1 MSGVTGFEA
10 AFFRRSGDHFE
21 PLHLAESMWGR
32 GQLHGVAV
40 GGLLARAVEE
50 AVVAA
55 GRDELVPARFH
66 VDLFRPA
73 TMVPTSTTATIVRT
87 SPRLALVDAE
97 VVQKGRTVARATAS
111 FLLPTETPDGKVWS
125 SDERAARPPVSV
137 VPESDQ
143 PRVPFFAS
151 ESPWSDN
158 FGEHQNAGRHA
169 VWHTGV
175 PMVVGERPTPFQAAA
190 SIGDTASMVTNWGS
204 NGVEY
209 INTDYSLAL
218 SRRPVGLEIGLRAL
232 DHVSHDGIAVG
243 TAEVFDRA
251 GTLGTATVTALA
263 NARRAVDFGRDSG
276 AAHEGNPGA

>member
-1 MSGVTGFEA
+1 MSAT

-21 PLHLAESMWGR
+21 PLQLAESMWGR

-50 AVVAA
+50 AVEDA
-55 GRDELVPARFH
+55 GRTELVPARFH

-73 TMVPTSTTATIVRT
+73 TMQPTYTSASIVR
-87 SPRLALVDAE
+87 SGPRLALVDAQ
-97 VVQKGRTVARATAS
+97 VLQAGKPVARATAS
-111 FLLPTETPDGKVWS
+111 FLLSTAAPGGKVWS
-125 SDERAARPPVSV
+125 SAERADLPPASV
-137 VPESDQ
+137 VPESSE

-151 ESPWSDN
+151 DNAWSDN
-158 FGEHQNAGRHA
+158 FGEHQNSGRHA

-175 PMVVGERPTPFQAAA
+175 PMVAGERPTPFQAAA

-209 INTDYSLAL
+209 INVDYSLAL
-218 SRRPVGLEIGLRAL
+218 SRRPVGVEIGLRAL
-232 DHVSHDGIAVG
+232 DHVAHDGIAVG

-251 GTLGTATVTALA
+251 GTLGTATVTALS
-263 NARRAVDFGRDSG
+263 NARRTVDFGRDSG
-276 AAHEGNPGA
+276 EAHEGNPGA

>member
-1 MSGVTGFEA
+1 MSET
-10 AFFRRSGDHFE
+10 AFFRRSGDGYE

-50 AVVAA
+50 AVDAA
-55 GRDELVPARFH
+55 GRTELVPARFH

-73 TMVPTSTTATIVRT
+73 TMQPTSTSASIVR
-87 SPRLALVDAE
+87 SGPRLALVDAQ
-97 VVQKGRTVARATAS
+97 VLQAGKPVARATAS
-111 FLLPTETPDGKVWS
+111 FLLPTAAPEGKVWS
-125 SDERAARPPVSV
+125 STDRADLPPASV
-137 VPESDQ
+137 VPESSE

-151 ESPWSDN
+151 DSAWSDN
-158 FGEHQNAGRHA
+158 FGEHQNNGRHA

-175 PMVVGERPTPFQAAA
+175 PMVAGERPTPFQAAA

-218 SRRPVGLEIGLRAL
+218 SRRPVGVEIGLRAL
-232 DHVSHDGIAVG
+232 DHVAHDGIAVG

-263 NARRAVDFGRDSG
+263 NARRTVDFGRDSG
-276 AAHEGNPGA
+276 ESHEGNPGA